1 MLNLARKFYQSG
13 RFESIVIIALLT
25 ILSACNPT
33 SIKSRVSADGV
44 TDDTTGT
51 GSGFPNPTFP
61 LNGTFV
67 QEGSV
72 KTNTSFVLPLDFND
86 TFMIRGDGL
95 STYLRGIPNT
105 TKFCIVGK
113 FNYISGSDKFLI
125 LSAKP
130 KLFTDLAKKT
140 TEYYLQVEPSNDS
153 ANQNDCLVYN
163 LTNELFNGA
172 SNPSASFSLNQLCS
186 NCSNAVTSTGLR
198 LYFTNGE
205 QVPTITTSGLLM
217 TISGSTSGG
226 TVNACTSSSACNARG
241 FDCCLQSQCV
251 NDGAMKPGVLNLPGF
266 DSAQEDVRINPT
278 RYTVYPQFY
287 FICDAAPGT
296 TTGSTGGGNTTD
308 PDYDAQVRIMESG
321 QLFDCINKTDG
332 EFSYCTLKISDVTE
346 RLPGTFPDPTEAS
359 NDDINFS
366 ALNSAL
372 GTGDRANNIVKV
384 RLGGQVLY
392 QQNSI
397 AMTGGTLNPANDC
410 LVSNALTCPNPY
422 QTVSL
427 TALIPE
433 DAPDSDLY
441 ITYKA
446 DGTCQKVGS
455 SLAKCTKTY
464 IQGSTVNTVTTF
476 HDSTKSYLLPSYAD
490 LSATANIIV
499 KIGGITIAEDP
510 TTWSRAQ
517 TPNRIIFNASYSI
530 FQNQSVEITY
540 YVTNSANVSA
550 LTGMKTLAQSL
561 VNARCGGATPSG
573 NWNLKPKLE
582 AGVLVDYDCV
592 PPSATSETEPPANQT
607 VLVSG
612 KNVPHRYY
620 DTEGV
625 SYDSDLSGAPP
636 QENLPS
642 AFSYTNGNVTKPNNV
657 AAAVGFNEIYGSFD
671 NGSSSARPA
680 KMVRVKK
687 DRTYDILVKSGS
699 FATCSTC
706 GSDYYSALQKIF
718 PQSFAGQGGGYSPD
732 FYESRKESATGAYRA
747 DDLAY
752 GRACFVPV
760 TMIPWTHTL
769 GATAKVQ
776 RQARLSAQHFLYA
789 NGYNRDWYGF
799 DYGSL
804 IGSFDGVTWFSI
816 GNQRRIKATG
826 GKLFLAVNAY
836 FGDQTIDNTFTVNL
850 TETSNLTT
858 STVPDHDTETD
869 GAECQRAHFCSNDND
884 CYRTLG
890 YDYSCQNIAG
900 ITTSWPTFDANSAE
914 TVGTTQKT
922 LATLLG
928 GTNGQSKRCVYRGRG
943 APCTEDLNNLSAAFN
958 GSSLIGNSACSANNY
973 CQSLTSGSTT
983 RFNDRIARFAT
994 TPTAQNA
1001 ASAAATNSD
1010 IVGLGARILG
1020 RPFDFYGTKSP
1031 LTAARIPLQ
1040 TNSVNAIC
1048 IPGKNIGTSVTTYDL
1063 NRRAPSSRI
1072 DSSDRI
1078 IGAGVTSSTQSAFY
1092 YNACTATDSAGVNIQ
1107 QYLLN
1112 LGDATLNNF
1121 TISQNLSTNLLDL
1134 SPLTALKVFS
1144 TTNDS
1149 PTTATGYQ
1157 RNACLR
1163 APGASCFS
1171 DLDCGPSAFAANKAR
1186 TADLSTLLITA
1197 EEKFWEEDLVCGNPD
1212 FKNVASGV
1220 LNPNFNHKKNVCCRE
1235 SGNILTTFT
1244 QMQDDLTSPNWC
1256 DKTTETI
1263 MVAGVNQPI
1272 STKRR
1277 YSRVHTAYDK
1287 ITCDPDGVTTS
1298 KSFGLS
1304 VDAVSASARLKQI
1317 LGQYKTLD
1325 TVNSRTCC
1333 TQNWVRS
1340 FASDNGGGHAFSRT
1354 KMQTVDKTMFKHVS
1368 WAPQNG
1374 ALGITDAAFEC
1385 DPNNFTNSSCEVK
1398 SLTSAEQEKY
1408 LTFGGSLELLGIPQV
1423 AVMTNDQIFKLVD
1436 DDQLAVAPG
1445 IPLDNSIADVTTAL
1459 EDFDDNGLKYYSAA
1473 SYGKFDQTTLKKVF
1487 SENEFN
1493 CCIPSGQQVPDVTT
1507 ATQCC
1512 TGSLAPTG
1520 VKRCC
1525 LPDYT
1530 DVTVYLNRYVSS
1542 EGRGLPDSAYD
1553 RKTGYIK
1560 DPGQVQAL
1568 VASKNL
1574 CCSGKTMTGVAI
1586 SQLSIPLLNNT
1597 YSLPATLTSTSK
1609 RLNYRTDDVDN
1620 NDETGSVGSFFDAG
1634 VRWNNHVYCVP

>member
-1 MLNLARKFYQSG
+1 MLNSPYKFYQSG
-13 RFESIVIIALLT
+13 RFGSILFIALLS
-25 ILSACNPT
+25 IISACNPT
-33 SIKSRVSADGV
+33 SIKSTQNTDGIS
-44 TDDTTGT
+44 DNTTNT
-51 GSGFPNPTFP
+51 GSAYPNPTFP
-61 LNGTFV
+61 LSGTFV
-67 QEGSV
+67 QEGTV
-72 KTNTSFVLPLDFND
+72 KTNTSFALPLDFND
-86 TFMIRGDGL
+86 SFMIRGDAL
-95 STYLRGIPNT
+95 STYLRAIPNT

-140 TEYYLQVEPSNDS
+140 TEYYLSVEPSNDQ

-163 LTNELFNGA
+163 LTNELFTGA

-205 QVPTITTSGLLM
+205 LVPTLTTSGLLL
-217 TISGSTSGG
+217 TIAGSTSGG
-226 TVNACTSSSACNARG
+226 TVNACTSSSACTARG

-251 NDGAMKPGVLNLPGF
+251 NDGAMKPGALNLPGF
-266 DSAQEDVRINPT
+266 DSAQEDVRINPS
-278 RYTVYPQFY
+278 RYTVYPQYY
-287 FICDAAPGT
+287 FVCDAAPGT
-296 TTGSTGGGNTTD
+296 TTGTTGGGETTD

-321 QLFDCINKTDG
+321 QLYDCINKTDG
-332 EFSYCTLKISDVTE
+332 EFSYCTLKITDASD
-346 RLPGTFPDPTEAS
+346 RIPGTFPSSTEGKF
-359 NDDINFS
+359 DDINF
-366 ALNSAL
+366 AAVNSAL
-372 GTGDRANNIVKV
+372 GTGDRANNIAKV
-384 RLGGQVLY
+384 IYAGQTLY
-392 QQNSI
+392 QQGSI
-397 AMTGGTLNPANDC
+397 ALTGGTFSAANDS
-410 LVSNALTCPNPY
+410 LTSFQTIALTA
-422 QTVSL
+422 
-427 TALIPE
+427 ALPSGAQ
-433 DAPDSDLY
+433 DDNLY
-441 ITYKA
+441 LTYKT
-446 DGTCQKVGS
+446 DGSCQKVGS
-455 SLAKCTKTY
+455 TLAKCTKSYT
-464 IQGSTVNTVTTF
+464 QGATDTSVTTY
-476 HDSTKSYLLPSYAD
+476 HDSTKSYLLPTYAD
-490 LSATANIIV
+490 LSSTANVIV
-499 KIGGITIAEDP
+499 KIGGITIAEDT
-510 TTWSRAQ
+510 TTWSKAQ
-517 TPNRIIFNASYSI
+517 SPNRIIFNSSYSI
-530 FQNQSVEITY
+530 FQNQTVEITY

-550 LTGMKTLAQSL
+550 LTGLKALAQAE
-561 VNARCGGATPSG
+561 VNSRCGGANSSG

-582 AGVLVDYDCV
+582 SGTLVDYECV
-592 PPSATSETEPPANQT
+592 SPSATSETEPPANQT

-625 SYDSDLSGAPP
+625 SYDADYSTAPS
-636 QENLPS
+636 QEVLPL
-642 AFSYTNGNVTKPNNV
+642 AFGYTNGSVTKPNNV
-657 AAAVGFNEIYGSFD
+657 SAYVGFNEIYGSFEK
-671 NGSSSARPA
+671 NNASAARPA

-687 DRTYDILVKSGS
+687 DRTYDILVKSGA

-706 GSDYYSALQKIF
+706 GSDYYSSLQKIF

-732 FYESRKESATGAYRA
+732 FYESRKENATGTYRS
-747 DDLAY
+747 DDLQY
-752 GRACFVPV
+752 GRACFVPT
-760 TMIPWTHTL
+760 TMIPWTHSL

-776 RQARLSAQHFLYA
+776 RQSRLAAQHFLFA
-789 NGYNRDWYGF
+789 NGYNRDWFGF
-799 DYGSL
+799 DYGSI

-816 GNQRRIKATG
+816 GNQRRIKATT
-826 GKLFLAVNAY
+826 GKMFLAVNAY
-836 FGDQTIDNTFTVNL
+836 FGDLTVDNTFTVNL

-900 ITTSWPTFDANSAE
+900 LTTNWPTFDANSTE
-914 TVGTTQKT
+914 TVGSTSKT
-922 LATLLG
+922 LSTLLG
-928 GTNGQSKRCVYRGRG
+928 GTNGQAKRCVYRGRG
-943 APCTEDLNNLSAAFN
+943 APCVANLNDLSAAFN

-973 CQSLTSGSTT
+973 CQSLSSGSTN

-1001 ASAAATNSD
+1001 VSAASTDSD
-1010 IVGLGARILG
+1010 IVAMGARILG
-1020 RPFDFYGTKSP
+1020 RPFDFYGTKTP
-1031 LTAARIPLQ
+1031 RPEATPALTANA
-1040 TNSVNAIC
+1040 VNAVC
-1048 IPGKNIGTSVTTYDL
+1048 ISGRSLTGSTTTYDL
-1063 NRRAPSSRI
+1063 NQRAPSSRV
-1072 DSSDRI
+1072 DSSDKI
-1078 IGAGVTSSTQSAFY
+1078 IGAGVTPSSLQSLTY
-1092 YNACTATDSAGVNIQ
+1092 YNACTATDAAGINIQ

-1112 LGDATLNNF
+1112 LGDPTLNQF
-1121 TISQNLSTNLLDL
+1121 TITQNLSSNLLDL
-1134 SPLTALKVFS
+1134 TPLTALKIFS
-1144 TTNDS
+1144 TVAGTQ
-1149 PTTATGYQ
+1149 TTATGYQ
-1157 RNACLR
+1157 KNACLR

-1171 DLDCGPSAFAANKAR
+1171 DLDCAPSTFAANKAK
-1186 TADLSTLLITA
+1186 TADLSSLLISA
-1197 EEKFWEEDLVCGNPD
+1197 EEKFWEEELVCGNPD
-1212 FKNVASGV
+1212 FKNVSSGV
-1220 LNPNFNHKKNVCCRE
+1220 LNPNFNHKKNLCCRE

-1256 DKTTETI
+1256 DKTTETV

-1272 STKRR
+1272 NTKRR
-1277 YSRVHTAYDK
+1277 YSRVNTAYDK
-1287 ITCDPDGVTTS
+1287 ITCDPDGVTAS
-1298 KSFGLS
+1298 KAFALS
-1304 VDAVSASARLKQI
+1304 VDAIDTSARLKQI
-1317 LGQYKTLD
+1317 LAQYKTLD

-1340 FASDNGGGHAFSRT
+1340 FASDNGGGHAFNRT

-1368 WAPQNG
+1368 WSTQNTT
-1374 ALGITDAAFEC
+1374 LGIVDAPFEC

-1398 SLTSAEQEKY
+1398 SLTSAEQDKY

-1423 AVMTNDQIFKLVD
+1423 AVMANDQVFKLVD
-1436 DDQLAVAPG
+1436 DSQLATPPG
-1445 IPLDNSIADVTTAL
+1445 TPLDNSTDDVAVVG
-1459 EDFDDNGLKYYSAA
+1459 EDFNDAGLKYFSAA
-1473 SYGKFDQTTLKKVF
+1473 SDKFDPSLKKVF
-1487 SENEFN
+1487 SESEFN

-1507 ATQCC
+1507 AGQCC
-1512 TGSLAPTG
+1512 TGFVATSG

-1553 RKTGYIK
+1553 KKTGYIK

-1597 YSLPATLTSTSK
+1597 YPLPATLTSTSK